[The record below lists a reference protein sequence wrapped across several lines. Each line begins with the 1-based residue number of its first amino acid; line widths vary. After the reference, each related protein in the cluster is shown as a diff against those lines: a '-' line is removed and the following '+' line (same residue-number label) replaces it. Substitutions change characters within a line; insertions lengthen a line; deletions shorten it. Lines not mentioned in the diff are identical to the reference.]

1 MLVEQGASL
10 QNVCFNKTIRQHIM
24 ENMPE
29 LKLEGMA
36 RCRPPLAKQT
46 STSVLENLAQIVDR
60 AGLGK
65 VNFLEYFILNLC
77 TVAENPGTLPTEI
90 FLSA

>member
-10 QNVCFNKTIRQHIM
+10 QHVCFNKTIRQHIM

-46 STSVLENLAQIVDR
+46 STSVLEHLAQIVDR
-60 AGLGK
+60 AALGK
-65 VNFLEYFILNLC
+65 VN
-77 TVAENPGTLPTEI
+77 
-90 FLSA
+90 LSE